1 VTTRAPAAS
10 AAQAAPV
17 RHAPDYALLSVVAM
31 LLVLGLIAVYSASYA
46 LGYAQFG
53 DANYFIKRQAVF
65 ALLGV
70 IAMVITM
77 NFDYHHL
84 RALSPLLMLLALAG
98 LAAVLVPGIGAE
110 ANGARRWIAL
120 GSLPQLQPSEFAK
133 LAVLIYMSAWL
144 AAKGVAV
151 KDFSLGVFPFV
162 SMVGIVGALIM
173 LEPDL
178 GTAVM
183 VAAITGT
190 LFFVAG
196 ARIKHVLALG
206 ASGVVMLAVLVLSGG
221 YRMDRILSFTSPN
234 SDPSGVGFHTLQLL
248 IAFGSGGI
256 SGLGLGVSRQKF
268 FYVPGSH
275 TDGVLAIV
283 GEELGLIGVVVVLGL
298 FAVLLWRGWR
308 IAQRA
313 GDPFGSLLAVGV
325 LAWIGFQML
334 INVGGVTHTFPLTG
348 IPLPLL
354 SYGGS
359 ALASTLTA
367 IGLLLSVSRYAA
379 IEKEARVAPVRG
391 AVRVPARAAA
401 PSAPGRAALPARA
414 STHQIAGPTGSGGTT
429 RGSR

>member
-1 VTTRAPAAS
+1 MARAAAARPRS
-10 AAQAAPV
+10 
-17 RHAPDYALLSVVAM
+17 HAPDYALLTVIAM
-31 LLVLGLIAVYSASYA
+31 LLVVGLIAVYSASYA

-53 DANYFIKRQAVF
+53 DANYFIKRQAIF
-65 ALLGV
+65 AVVGV
-70 IAMVITM
+70 VALVITM
-77 NFDYHHL
+77 NFDYHRL
-84 RALSPLLMLLALAG
+84 RVLSPLIMLVALGG
-98 LAAVLVPGIGAE
+98 LAAVLVPGIGFAS
-110 ANGARRWIAL
+110 NGARRWISLGGAL
-120 GSLPQLQPSEFAK
+120 QAQPSEFAK

-144 AAKGVAV
+144 AAKGDAL

-206 ASGVVMLAVLVLSGG
+206 ASGLLMLTVLIFSGG

-256 SGLGLGVSRQKF
+256 GGLGLGVSRQKF

-283 GEELGLIGVVVVLGL
+283 GEELGLIGALVVLGL

-313 GDPFGSLLAVGV
+313 SDPFGSLLAVGV
-325 LAWIGFQML
+325 LAWIGFQTI

-367 IGLLLSVSRYAA
+367 LGLLLSVSRFAA
-379 IEKEARVAPVRG
+379 IEQEERAAPVRG
-391 AVRVPARAAA
+391 AVR
-401 PSAPGRAALPARA
+401 LPARA
-414 STHQIAGPTGSGGTT
+414 SRTTPRAATPVTTPIAPAPARPAIRPPRGT
-429 RGSR
+429 R